1 MSAAATRDFL
11 FEIGTEELPPLALRR
26 LMLALA
32 DEMTA
37 RLGAA
42 QLGHGDVEAFATPR
56 RLAVRVRAV
65 AARQPALDEEF
76 RGPPT
81 RVAFDGDGLPTR
93 AASAFAERHGV
104 SVDALDT
111 VATDKGEWLALKRR
125 SPGAG
130 AVALLPDI
138 VAGAL
143 AALPI
148 ERPMRWGGGSDEFAR
163 PVHWIVAL
171 LGQDVVDITLFGQ
184 EAGRNTYGHRF
195 HAPGA
200 LALSGPD
207 DYETVLAERGFVIA
221 DFDRRRRRVA
231 ELVAAAAATLDGRV
245 EPDERLLTEVASLV
259 EWPAA
264 VTGNFS
270 AEYLTLPREVLIST
284 LKKHQR
290 YFPVEGANAALKPHF
305 VAVTNID
312 SRDPALVARGNER
325 VVAPRL
331 ADARFFYD
339 QDLSRPLEARL
350 ERLQTIVY
358 EKALGSVYDKSTRVA
373 ELTAT
378 VAGALAASG
387 EEADAA
393 ARAAL
398 LARCDLVTAMVGEF
412 PDLQGIMGGY
422 YAAAGGAAP
431 AVSTAIGHFYKPA
444 FAGDDIAPPGAA
456 RIVVI
461 ADRADTLA
469 GAFASGNRPKGSR
482 DPLGLRRAALG
493 LARTLLEG
501 ELELDLKALLAAA
514 VTLQP
519 VDADP
524 ALADEVYSFV
534 LERLRAYFQAQDG
547 EFDNALFDAVAERRP
562 ASLRD
567 FAARLAAVAGFAE
580 LPQAE
585 ALAAANKR
593 IGNLLRRA
601 DEDGARLPSVDER
614 LLEDGAEAALFQAY
628 GQARE
633 AVAPL
638 FAEPDYTAALSRLA
652 ELREPVD
659 AYFDQVMVMT
669 DDAAVRRN
677 RLGLLSAIRAL
688 FLNVADISV
697 LTRA

>member
-1 MSAAATRDFL
+1 AVDVTGAGDEMGGIHQRADL
-11 FEIGTEELPPLALRR
+11 GLAV
-26 LMLALA
+26 LALA
-32 DEMTA
+32 GETTS
-37 RLGAA
+37 RLGEA

-56 RLAVRVRAV
+56 RLAVRIRAL
-65 AARQPALDEEF
+65 AAKQPALDEEF

-93 AASAFAERHGV
+93 AATAFAERHGV
-104 SVDALDT
+104 TVDALDT
-111 VATDKGEWLALKRR
+111 VATDKGEWLVLKRR
-125 SPGAG
+125 SPGAE
-130 AVALLPDI
+130 AATLLPDI

-143 AALPI
+143 AALPV
-148 ERPMRWGGGSDEFAR
+148 ERPMRWGAGSDEFAR

-171 LGQDVVDITLFGQ
+171 LGRDIVDMTLFGQ
-184 EAGRNTYGHRF
+184 AAGRNTCGHRF
-195 HAPGA
+195 HAPEA
-200 LALSGPD
+200 LALAGPD
-207 DYETVLAERGFVIA
+207 DYETVLLERGFVIA

-231 ELVAAAAATLDGRV
+231 EAVAAAAATLHGRV
-245 EPDERLLTEVASLV
+245 EPDERLLDEVTALV

-264 VTGNFS
+264 VTGDFNP
-270 AEYLTLPREVLIST
+270 EYLTLPREVLIST

-290 YFPVEGANAALKPHF
+290 YFPVEHADKSLLPHF
-305 VAVTNID
+305 VAVANID
-312 SRDPALVARGNER
+312 SSDPALVARGNEK
-325 VVAPRL
+325 VIAPRL

-339 QDLSRPLEARL
+339 KDLSRPLEERL
-350 ERLQTIVY
+350 ERLKTIIY
-358 EKALGSVYDKSTRVA
+358 EKALGSVYDKSARVA

-378 VAGALAASG
+378 VAKAVAAG
-387 EEADAA
+387 EDDAGAA
-393 ARAAL
+393 ARAAT

-412 PDLQGIMGGY
+412 PDLQGVMGGH

-431 AVSTAIGHFYKPA
+431 AISTAIAHFYKPA
-444 FAGDDIAPPGAA
+444 FAGDDIAPAGVA

-469 GAFASGNRPKGSR
+469 GAFATGNRPKGNR

-501 ELELDLKALLAAA
+501 RLDLDLHALLAAA
-514 VTLQP
+514 VAIQP
-519 VDADP
+519 VDTDA
-524 ALADEVYSFV
+524 AIAGEVYDFV
-534 LERLRAYFQAQDG
+534 LERLRAYFQGQNG

-562 ASLRD
+562 ASLHD

-601 DEDGARLPSVDER
+601 DEDGAEAPAIDEQ
-614 LLEDGAEAALFQAY
+614 LLEDGAETALFRAY
-628 GQARE
+628 GQARD
-633 AVAPL
+633 AVMPL

-669 DDAAVRRN
+669 DDAALRRN